1 MTGLCNVN
9 EPLSLQPFEP
19 AHVRLLS
26 EWLSRSHVIRWHPDP
41 DARVERALNPPP
53 GGTQAFIVLGEH
65 PIGHLRWQKVDRE
78 TLDALGLSE
87 IPEGSV
93 DVDILIGEADCVGRG
108 YGPAALALLVQTL
121 RRDAT
126 VRLVGL
132 SPSIDNVFARCAYEK
147 AGFRKIC
154 EYEAPGFR
162 RCALMIMPLA

>member
-1 MTGLCNVN
+1 MN
-9 EPLSLQPFEP
+9 EPLSLQPFET

-26 EWLSRSHVIRWHPDP
+26 EWLSRSHVARWHPDP
-41 DARVERALNPPP
+41 GARVEWALNPPP
-53 GGTQAFIVLGEH
+53 GGAHALIVLAER

-93 DVDILIGEADCVGRG
+93 DVDILIGEADCLGRG
-108 YGPAALALLVQTL
+108 YGPTALALLVETL

-126 VRLVGL
+126 VPLVGL
-132 SPSIDNVFARCAYEK
+132 SPSIDNASAQRAYEK
-147 AGFRKIC
+147 AGFCKIC
-154 EYEAPGFR
+154 EYEALGFG